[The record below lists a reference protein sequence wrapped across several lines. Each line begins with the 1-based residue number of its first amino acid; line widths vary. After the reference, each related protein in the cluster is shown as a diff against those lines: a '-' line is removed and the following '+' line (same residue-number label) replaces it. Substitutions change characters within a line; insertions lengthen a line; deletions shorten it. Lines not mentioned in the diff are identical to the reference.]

1 MRTIIITDTNAKN
14 IRRKITNNKIMINKN
29 IMAIHLKAAIPL
41 LPDALRD
48 KFTEYIETSS

>member
-29 IMAIHLKAAIPL
+29 IMAIHLKAAFPL
-41 LPDALRD
+41 LPDPLRD